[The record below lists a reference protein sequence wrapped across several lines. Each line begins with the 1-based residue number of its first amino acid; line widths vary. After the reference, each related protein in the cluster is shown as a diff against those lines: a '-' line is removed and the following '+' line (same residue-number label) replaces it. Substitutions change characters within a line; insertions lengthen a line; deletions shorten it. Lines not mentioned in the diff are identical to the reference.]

1 MEVKKQSNQNN
12 HKNKTLDDAWFKDFY
27 LDNFFFLAFL
37 KLLLFSLLCFICKKK
52 VSKLSWYLG
61 LYISMCS
68 THILENPYGEKK
80 KKKKTAHQ
88 CVASKLSTLTLVF
101 SHTYI
106 PLHTYTHICMSRTLR
121 QFSRPWGSV

>member
-80 KKKKTAHQ
+80 KKKDCTPVCCLQTVHTHS
-88 CVASKLSTLTLVF
+88 CFLT
-101 SHTYI
+101 H
-106 PLHTYTHICMSRTLR
+106 LHPPTHIHTHMHVKDTET
-121 QFSRPWGSV
+121 V